1 MKVNNNTQY
10 SPSFK
15 AKVVHNKALR
25 ATLRDIKNRYGAV
38 YIRKAANQI
47 SKIGTNQD
55 EIKLIYST
63 FDYKKGLAL
72 KPRAEGVTFALIN
85 GKNMGHFE
93 NRFVSNFLQTA
104 KRRIVFGYPA
114 YQRQNNKKFE
124 NQVETITKIKKT
136 LKKENIFVKMY
147 KKFVKFY
154 NEEY

>member
-1 MKVNNNTQY
+1 MIVNNTQY

-25 ATLRDIKNRYGAV
+25 VSLRDIKNRYGEA
-38 YIRKAANQI
+38 YIRKVANQI

-63 FDYKKGLAL
+63 FDYKKGLGM
-72 KPRAEGVTFALIN
+72 KPQVEGVTFALIN

-104 KRRIVFGYPA
+104 KRKIKFVYPA
-114 YQRQNNKKFE
+114 YQRQKNMSFE
-124 NQVETITKIKKT
+124 NKVEIIPEIKKT
-136 LKKENIFVKMY
+136 NKKENIFVRLY
-147 KKFVKFY
+147 RRFVKFY
-154 NEEY
+154 SEEY